1 VSPHSGIVSAM
12 GRATALPADE
22 RRAAIVD
29 ATLPLLLANGDMVTT
44 RQIADAA
51 GIAEGTIFRVF
62 ADKDAVIEAVL
73 EAALDPAPVE
83 DALDAIDASL
93 PLEAAVDAAIDVLQR
108 RVIDVFRLV
117 SSVGSRFHEHARRPM
132 TDSPGLVALLDRHRP
147 ALGLDP
153 VVAARYLRAVTLS
166 LTHPMLV
173 ERPTP
178 RDEIARLFLRGVT
191 GGAAPC

>member
-1 VSPHSGIVSAM
+1 M

-29 ATLPLLLANGDMVTT
+29 TALPLLLASGEMITT

-62 ADKDAVIEAVL
+62 ETKDVLIEAVID
-73 EAALDPAPVE
+73 AALDPGPVE
-83 DALDAIDASL
+83 DALAAIDARL
-93 PLEAAVDAAIDVLQR
+93 PLEAALAAAVEVLQR

-132 TDSPGLVALLDRHRP
+132 TDSPGLVALLEPHRD
-147 ALGLDP
+147 ALAFEPIL
-153 VVAARYLRAVTLS
+153 AARYLRAVTLS
-166 LTHPMLV
+166 LTHPWLV
-173 ERPTP
+173 EVPTP
-178 RDEIARLFLRGVT
+178 RDEIVRLFLRGVA
-191 GGAAPC
+191 GGATAC